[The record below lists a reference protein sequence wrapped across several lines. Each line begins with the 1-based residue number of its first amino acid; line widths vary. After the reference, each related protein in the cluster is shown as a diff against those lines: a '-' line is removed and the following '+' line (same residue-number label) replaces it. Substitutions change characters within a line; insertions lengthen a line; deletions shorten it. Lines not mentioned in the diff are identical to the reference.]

1 MWVVSEGVLY
11 WCYFLRFRMIRGI
24 FNFQE
29 KCKILRIRFGEFFE
43 VFEFEREFDFDLGNV
58 VVYVKQLWVIIMDE
72 FFFQ

>member
-29 KCKILRIRFGEFFE
+29 KCKILRISFGEFFE

-58 VVYVKQLWVIIMDE
+58 VVYVKQLWVIIMD
-72 FFFQ
+72 